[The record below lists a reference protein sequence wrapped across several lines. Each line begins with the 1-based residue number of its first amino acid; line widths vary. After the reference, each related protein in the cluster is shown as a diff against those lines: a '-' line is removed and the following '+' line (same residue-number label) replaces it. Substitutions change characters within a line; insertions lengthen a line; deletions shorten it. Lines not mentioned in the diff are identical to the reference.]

1 MELIL
6 AIIVAGPAGYLA
18 ATRRR
23 GVATYLVSWSVVFP
37 IQTLVVYSMG
47 DSGSDALYWIF
58 NALILA
64 GGLTLNQ
71 LGSVLRRRR
80 RERAALGRREMRAG
94 KL

>member
-1 MELIL
+1 M
-6 AIIVAGPAGYLA
+6 
-18 ATRRR
+18 
-23 GVATYLVSWSVVFP
+23 S
-37 IQTLVVYSMG
+37 

-80 RERAALGRREMRAG
+80 RERAALVGAR
-94 KL
+94 